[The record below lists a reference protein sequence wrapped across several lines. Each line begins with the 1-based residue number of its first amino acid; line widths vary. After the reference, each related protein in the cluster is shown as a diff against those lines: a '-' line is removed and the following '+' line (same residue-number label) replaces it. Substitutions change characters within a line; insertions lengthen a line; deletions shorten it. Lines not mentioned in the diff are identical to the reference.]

1 MKSLRV
7 VRPSYPYNYLSLWAM
22 KELMYRIWIGL
33 LLLCF
38 TVGGAWSQQRIKVY
52 GYVIDR
58 EDKPIELAS
67 VKVAGKA
74 IGTATNL
81 KGAYSLALSPTTDS
95 IALEFSCIGY
105 RSVTKSFPKGITQ
118 DLRLNVTLP
127 DASTELSTVVVAA
140 PSKKQQNMSTI
151 AAENI
156 RVAVGPS
163 TGVESLV
170 GTYAGVT
177 QNNELSAQYSVRG
190 GNYDEN
196 MVYVNGIEIPRPLLV
211 RTAQQ
216 EGLSFVHPEMTQSVN
231 FSAGGYTAEY
241 GDKMS
246 SVLDIRYKTPKE
258 FEGSVEV
265 GLQGDQVY
273 IGSRGKKLSQI
284 TGLRFKDGRTL
295 LGSLDT
301 KGEYEPLYF
310 DAQSYIV
317 GRLNDR
323 WSLSFLGN
331 VSLTHYQFKPQTRE
345 TSFGTLSDIKKLKV
359 YFEGQ
364 ERDRFVS
371 LFGAFSATYTPS
383 SEQRHVVSV
392 HFYNSREMETYDIEG
407 SYFLDNAK
415 EGDSKQPNVSDNLSA
430 LATGTNMEHARNR
443 LRYTLATLSY
453 SNLLQLKQGHLLK
466 GGLSARLEDVNDF
479 ISEWT
484 RRDSAGYN
492 VPHHSDR
499 IEMLHNLYSQNH
511 LRSYRLS
518 AYLVDQF
525 SLELPQG
532 ELSLYPGIRASYWGF
547 NKEFIASPRFVAA
560 FTPTRQKALTLRF
573 ATGLYYQAPFYKEIR
588 TTERDQENN
597 NIVVLNKQIRSQGSL
612 HVLLGGD
619 YNFQLDGR
627 NFRFTTELYY
637 KYLYHLNPYRVDN
650 VKVRY
655 LGTNTGS
662 GYVAGI
668 DLKLFGQFV
677 PDVDSWLT
685 ASLLTSKQRIPGI
698 GEMPLP
704 NAPSY
709 NVSLFFQDY
718 FPGYKR
724 IRLSLRGVLSGGL
737 PQFRPTEEFLPPAF
751 IGSSYKR
758 VDLGLIYRFF
768 DRSTD
773 TARAKSSFWK
783 LFSAVDLSLE
793 CFNLLDNTN
802 VSGFYWVTDAFHQQF
817 AVPNYLTRRQLNARL
832 RIDF

>member
-1 MKSLRV
+1 
-7 VRPSYPYNYLSLWAM
+7 M
-22 KELMYRIWIGL
+22 KELKRCIYMGL
-33 LLLCF
+33 LLLCWA
-38 TVGGAWSQQRIKVY
+38 VGGAWSQQRIRVY

-58 EDKPIELAS
+58 EDKPVELAS
-67 VKVAGKA
+67 IKVVGKSL
-74 IGTATNL
+74 GTASNL
-81 KGAYSLALSPTTDS
+81 KGAYSLTLSPTTDS

-105 RSVTKSFPKGITQ
+105 RSVTKSFPKGLSQ
-118 DLRLNVTLP
+118 DLRLNVVLP

-140 PSKKQQNMSTI
+140 PSKKQQNMATI

-163 TGVESLV
+163 SGVESLV

-177 QNNELSAQYSVRG
+177 QNNELSTQYSVRG
-190 GNYDEN
+190 GSYDEN

-246 SVLDIRYKTPKE
+246 SVLDIRYKTPKA
-258 FEGSVEV
+258 FEGSVEL

-273 IGSRGKKLSQI
+273 VGSQLGRWSQI

-310 DAQSYIV
+310 DAQSYVV
-317 GRLNDR
+317 GRLSDR
-323 WSLSFLGN
+323 WSLIFLGN
-331 VSLTHYQFKPQTRE
+331 ISLTHYSFVPQTRE
-345 TSFGTLSDIKKLKV
+345 TSFGTLSDVKKLKI
-359 YFEGQ
+359 YFDGK

-371 LFGAFSATYTPS
+371 LFGALSANYTPS
-383 SEQRHVVSV
+383 AEQRHVVSL
-392 HFYNSREMETYDIEG
+392 HFYNSREEETYDLEG
-407 SYFLDNAK
+407 SYFLDNATGN
-415 EGDSKQPNVSDNLSA
+415 EGEAADATSGLNA
-430 LATGTNMEHARNR
+430 LATGTNIEHARNR

-453 SNLLQLKQGHLLK
+453 STMLQLKGGHLLK

-479 ISEWT
+479 ISEWI

-492 VPHHSDR
+492 VPHYSDR
-499 IEMLHNLYSQNH
+499 IEMLHNLYSQNR

-518 AYLVDQF
+518 AYLVDQIAL
-525 SLELPQG
+525 SLPQG
-532 ELSLYPGIRASYWGF
+532 ELSLYPGVRASYWGF
-547 NKEFIASPRFVAA
+547 NREFIASPRFVAA
-560 FTPTRQKALTLRF
+560 FTPAQQKALTLRF

-588 TTERDQENN
+588 TTQRDKENN
-597 NIVVLNKQIRSQGSL
+597 NIVVLNEQIRSQGSL

-619 YNFQLDGR
+619 YNFKLDGR

-655 LGTNTGS
+655 FGTNTGS
-662 GYVAGI
+662 GYVAGL

-685 ASLLTSKQRIPGI
+685 ASLLTSKQRIPGV
-698 GEMPLP
+698 GDMPLP

-709 NVSLFFQDY
+709 NLSLFFQDY

-724 IRLSLRGVLSGGL
+724 VRLSLRGVLSGGL
-737 PQFRPTEEFLPPAF
+737 PQFRPTDEFLPPAF
-751 IGSSYKR
+751 VGSSYKR
-758 VDLGLIYRFF
+758 VDLGLIYRLF
-768 DRSTD
+768 DRTTD
-773 TARAKSSFWK
+773 TSRAKKSFWK
-783 LFSAVDLSLE
+783 NFSAIDLSLE

-817 AVPNYLTRRQLNARL
+817 AVPNYLTRRQLNVRL